1 METLFLISIFLLT
14 LLLLLY
20 KRATRHYGYL
30 ESLGIPVVAPTL
42 CFGSGPFAYH
52 NVLWHE
58 NPASILKGG
67 VMTAGKYEG
76 STPAIYTV
84 DPEVLKEVLVTQFNS
99 FRSRDHAMYPEVV
112 AASTYSFPNER
123 NILTLKE

>member
-20 KRATRHYGYL
+20 KRATRNYGYL

-52 NVLWHE
+52 KVLWHE
-58 NPASILKGG
+58 NPASSILKGG
-67 VMTAGKYEG
+67 VMTAGKYAG

-99 FRSRDHAMYPEVV
+99 FRSRDHAMYPEVT
-112 AASTYSFPNER
+112 SID
-123 NILTLKE
+123 ILSE